1 LVPPRPNLGPET
13 WPKAVPLA
21 VIWLA
26 LLIAASALF
35 AWVLWR
41 FARKG
46 AGWAEQGLATLDS
59 ADVTPRG
66 RLVALS
72 TSTKNALAS
81 RFGPT
86 WRAKTTQELAAEP
99 ALSEMLGPEPL
110 QELIQFLDRI
120 DRLKFAPERPNQHR
134 QSLHEELAD
143 WNPRIAGLITKI
155 QAKTNGRPIKRAPR
169 SALALSRRQISS
181 GESNSQHIRPI
192 GADAQS
198 DAPGHVTG

>member
-1 LVPPRPNLGPET
+1 MARSLVPPRPNLGPET

-21 VIWLA
+21 GIWLA
-26 LLIAASALF
+26 LLISASALL

-41 FARKG
+41 LVRRGAARPG
-46 AGWAEQGLATLDS
+46 QGLATPDS

-81 RFGPT
+81 RFGPA
-86 WRAKTTQELAAEP
+86 WRAKTTEELAAEP
-99 ALSEMLGPEPL
+99 ALREMLGPEPL

-120 DRLKFAPERPNQHR
+120 DRLKFAPERPNQDR

-143 WNPRIAGLITKI
+143 WNPRIAGLISRI
-155 QAKTNGRPIKRAPR
+155 QAKTNGRHNKQASRSTVAPTKTVGR
-169 SALALSRRQISS
+169 GSPVPAPGLTEGQIS
-181 GESNSQHIRPI
+181 
-192 GADAQS
+192 
-198 DAPGHVTG
+198 